1 MIQIQSELGPVPRKT
16 GKTTM
21 QRIQLHGPL
30 TVDAM
35 PPTPRT
41 EVERL
46 RELLAA
52 GVDAA
57 PDAHRPN
64 FFTVSH
70 SGRRYYFYISP
81 VSATVWLLE
90 AFSANGAAAGSQ
102 AAAGR
107 A

>member
-1 MIQIQSELGPVPRKT
+1 MPRIRSGTWLVLRKT

-30 TVDAM
+30 SVDAM
-35 PPTPRT
+35 APTPRA
-41 EVERL
+41 EVDRL

-57 PDAHRPN
+57 PDARRPN

-81 VSATVWLLE
+81 VSAKVWLLE
-90 AFSANGAAAGSQ
+90 ALTANGAAAGAHAVANS
-102 AAAGR
+102 A
-107 A
+107 